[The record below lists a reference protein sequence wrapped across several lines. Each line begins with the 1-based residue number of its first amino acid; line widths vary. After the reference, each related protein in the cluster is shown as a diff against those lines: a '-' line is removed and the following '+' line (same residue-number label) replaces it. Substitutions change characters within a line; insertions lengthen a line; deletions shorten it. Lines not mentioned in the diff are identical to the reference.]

1 MSARLL
7 VVVLVTASAGC
18 SALLDFHECNVSA
31 DCAGRSPDGGVALYC
46 TSDHMCVDPT
56 PCVVSTAPAAA
67 TTSQAPLVI
76 GGLYKL
82 SGTGANDHAV
92 RQAVDLAAEQLATVN
107 QPVLHVA
114 CDTAGDP
121 AQAANALRVAVEIF
135 HAVAIVGPRTSD
147 EVVKGLAP
155 IVKRY
160 GAVIVSPSATN
171 PSIGQLDDDNLI
183 WRTCPSDDLQAKV
196 LTTLVPTASKLDLVY
211 VDMNTYATGL
221 EQAFTQQ
228 WGGMVSKSIVF
239 PSGMAAM
246 AVAEMDAPQYA
257 LLIADTD
264 APALVTAIGA
274 TAALASTQFL
284 MTDSAQAPALWG
296 AAPYD
301 YTLLSRIS
309 GTAPGLPPDSDP
321 SAAVY
326 RSFAS
331 DYQAHWNEDPADT
344 AHVANA
350 YDAAFVIAIAAAAA
364 GTQPRGVDIAANLA
378 RLSTAGA
385 LAVDVGPIT
394 FTMGVNTLVSGSNI
408 NLVGA
413 SGPIDFDAN
422 GDVVTAPIE
431 VWGIAQGTDGS
442 PTFVSERVI
451 TPDWAG
457 LRSRL

>member
-1 MSARLL
+1 MRARAL
-7 VVVLVTASAGC
+7 VFALMTLGGTGC
-18 SALLDFHECNVSA
+18 SAVLDFHECDVSA
-31 DCAGRSPDGGVALYC
+31 DCASRSPDGGAALYC
-46 TSDHMCVDPT
+46 TSDHMCVDSS
-56 PCVVSTAPAAA
+56 PCVVSTAPAA
-67 TTSQAPLVI
+67 TTASQPPLVI

-82 SGTGANDHAV
+82 SGTGADDQAV
-92 RQAVDLAAEQLATVN
+92 RQAVDLAAEQLATED

-121 AQAANALRVAVEIF
+121 TQAANALRVAVEIF

-183 WRTCPSDDLQAKV
+183 WRTCPSDNLQAKV
-196 LTTLVPTASKLDLVY
+196 LTTLVPTTVGTTLDLVY

-228 WGGMVSKSIVF
+228 FTGMVTKSIVF
-239 PSGMAAM
+239 ETGMATM
-246 AVAEMDAPQYA
+246 AVGEMDDPDWA

-274 TAALASTQFL
+274 TPGLAMTKFL
-284 MTDSAQAPALWG
+284 MTDSAQAPSLWG

-301 YTLLSRIS
+301 YTLLSRIQ
-309 GTAPGLPPDSDP
+309 GTAPGLPPDGDP

-326 RSFAS
+326 RGFAT
-331 DYQAHWNEDPADT
+331 DYMAHFANEDPADT

-350 YDAAFVIAIAAAAA
+350 YDAAFVIAIAAA
-364 GTQPRGVDIAANLA
+364 GVGKRATGAEIAANMA
-378 RLSTAGA
+378 RLSSANA
-385 LAVDVGPIT
+385 LSVNVGPISFKT
-394 FTMGVNTLVSGSNI
+394 AVNALMSGSNI

-413 SGPIDFDAN
+413 SGPIDFDGN
-422 GDVVTAPIE
+422 GDIVTAPIE

-442 PTFVSERVI
+442 PTFVSEMVT
-451 TPDWAG
+451 TP
-457 LRSRL
+457 

>member
-1 MSARLL
+1 MRAGAL
-7 VVVLVTASAGC
+7 VLAVVASGC
-18 SALLDFHECNVSA
+18 SAVLDFHECNVSA
-31 DCAGRSPDGGVALYC
+31 DCAGRSPDGGAALYC
-46 TSDHMCVDPT
+46 TSDHMCVDST
-56 PCVVSTAPAAA
+56 PCVVSTAP
-67 TTSQAPLVI
+67 TTTTGQPTLVI

-82 SGTGANDHAV
+82 SGTGADDHAV
-92 RQAVDLAAEQLATVN
+92 RQAVDLAAEQLATED

-121 AQAANALRVAVEIF
+121 TQAANALRVAVEVF

-155 IVKRY
+155 VVRRY

-171 PSIGQLDDDNLI
+171 PSIGQLDDDHLI
-183 WRTCPSDDLQAKV
+183 WRTCPSDNLQAKV
-196 LTTLVPTASKLDLVY
+196 LTTLVPTTTGTTLDLVY

-228 WGGMVSKSIVF
+228 FTGMVTKSIVF
-239 PSGMAAM
+239 ETGMAAM
-246 AVAEMDAPQYA
+246 AVSEMDDPEYA

-264 APALVTAIGA
+264 APALVAAIGA
-274 TAALASTQFL
+274 TPGLATTKFL
-284 MTDSAQAPALWG
+284 MTDSAQAPSLWG

-309 GTAPGLPPDSDP
+309 GTAPGLPPDGDP

-331 DYQAHWNEDPADT
+331 DYMAHWSEDPADT

-350 YDAAFVIAIAAAAA
+350 YDAAFAIAIAAA
-364 GTQPRGVDIAANLA
+364 GVGKRATGAEIAANMA
-378 RLSTAGA
+378 RLSSANA
-385 LAVDVGPIT
+385 LSVDVGPISFKT
-394 FTMGVNTLVSGSNI
+394 AVNALLSGSNV

-413 SGPIDFDAN
+413 SGPIDFDGN
-422 GDVVTAPIE
+422 GDIITAPIE

-442 PTFVSERVI
+442 PTFVSEKVT
-451 TPDWAG
+451 TP
-457 LRSRL
+457 